1 MNTEKQKIL
10 VIGLNKFGRALL
22 KTLSRDWSVIVMDMD
37 ETRTAPFLEEFQDV
51 QYIRGAGD
59 SPLTWEKINLNE
71 LKFIISALNDVKV
84 DLEVCRIARE
94 VYKLKTSIIVLVYED
109 VDEKRFEKFQ
119 VSIINPR
126 ELGIRVVL
134 QRMQKNVIPAVNVGL
149 GKGEL
154 LEVTIKARS
163 HLVGRKLK
171 HLCPSRWHI
180 SALYRDGKLILPDG
194 NSSMKI
200 GDRVLLVGDPKVLE
214 SVTTTLLK
222 GLPQFP
228 LQYGTDIVFPLH
240 VDFSA
245 HMDEAIY
252 WLDSFKAQ
260 RIQFL
265 PFRKKLSSTFSDKIK
280 ADVKN
285 FTTGP
290 TIDLFKEIFTR
301 PVNTGVIVV
310 PTDNS
315 RMSRF
320 RLKETFK
327 QSRKPFLISRLGY
340 PYKGV
345 VISLNGPDPVKALE
359 TGLEMAGIL
368 DVPMRVVYIAM
379 PKEMRGRKENNCLQ
393 LRQQVVQDFESIHKT
408 SIDYKVF
415 EGNPVRETLKYLE
428 PLEKYLLVTVA
439 DPNASLSIFTPN
451 APYLTVRKTHLST
464 LVLPEVY
471 TNE

>member
-10 VIGLNKFGRALL
+10 LIGLGHFGRALL
-22 KTLSRDWSVIVMDMD
+22 KTLSTDWSVVVVDMD
-37 ETRTAPFLEEFQDV
+37 ETRTAPYLKEFQDV
-51 QYIRGAGD
+51 TYIRGAGD
-59 SPLTWEKINLNE
+59 SLLTWEKLNLE
-71 LKFIISALNDVKV
+71 EIKYIISALNDVDV
-84 DLEVCRIARE
+84 DQEVCHIARE
-94 VYKLKTSIIVLVYED
+94 VYKLKIPIIVLVYED
-109 VDEKRFEKFQ
+109 VDEKRFEKYQ
-119 VSIINPR
+119 VSLINPR

-194 NSSMKI
+194 NSSMRI

-252 WLDSFKAQ
+252 WLNSFNAQ

-265 PFRKKLSSTFSDKIK
+265 PFRKKLSHTFTDKIK
-280 ADVKN
+280 TDVKN

-310 PTDNS
+310 PTDKS
-315 RMSRF
+315 RLNRY
-320 RLKETFK
+320 RLRETFTR
-327 QSRKPFLISRLGY
+327 SRKPFLLSRLGC

-359 TGLEMAGIL
+359 TGLEMAGML
-368 DVPMRVVYIAM
+368 EVPFRVVYVTM
-379 PKEMRGRKENNCLQ
+379 PKEMRGRKEDNCLR
-393 LRQQVVQDFESIHKT
+393 LRQQVVQDFEGIHKT
-408 SIDYKVF
+408 SIDYKVL
-415 EGNPVRETLKYLE
+415 EGNPVQETLKYLE
-428 PLEKYLLVTVA
+428 NLEKYLLVTVT
-439 DPNASLSIFTPN
+439 DPNASLSIFKPN
-451 APYLTVRKTHLST
+451 APYHVARKTSLST